1 MHISPSSILA
11 AIAANKIAYKPVD
24 KVLHKRPFVREA
36 KADFEALIAD
46 EMKIVLSPLT
56 TTK

>member
-11 AIAANKIAYKPVD
+11 SVVANKIAYKPID

-36 KADFEALIAD
+36 QADFEAMIAD

>member
-1 MHISPSSILA
+1 MRISPSSILA
-11 AIAANKIAYKPVD
+11 SIVANKIAYKPID

-36 KADFEALIAD
+36 KADFEEMIAG